1 MIILQSSRDGRGS
14 PSLLPEEIT
23 LDYIEVTA
31 IPPLPLWL
39 LLEADKDTQNQQT
52 KKTENK
58 EDVSNIWLVDQK
70 NRL

>member
-1 MIILQSSRDGRGS
+1 M
-14 PSLLPEEIT
+14 
-23 LDYIEVTA
+23 TA

-58 EDVSNIWLVDQK
+58 EDVSNILLVDKK
-70 NRL
+70 NGL